1 MAPSSSEQQS
11 KPSALQQ
18 HKKLGICTEQPT
30 AALTD
35 SSSMK
40 DTEDFNRF
48 CSLHDWN
55 EESEDEEQVIPSVIS
70 ATVVKTKDPLGI
82 IISSSDRC
90 TAVVSSISAL
100 SPFHINNYSHHT
112 QPIRTG
118 DEILMINGHR
128 VKDARRAADMIRATE
143 EGALN
148 IMASTVY
155 GAGSSDKTVRRRMDG
170 TAYHMIRLSSFVESE
185 GMTSSTSFK
194 GIELE
199 VKNESTSLVTIK
211 HIQPSSVFAKSGLK
225 SGDIVL
231 TVDGIPVRNVS
242 EAIFA
247 LKNHNADDVHRVV
260 ILLVYSLWEMRSR
273 VIRDELTMSSWS
285 VSLSC
290 DDDEADGIAIKKECI
305 TLTMSENT
313 SKAVFELIFDHEGT
327 CSCSQL
333 LAPLNACPQPELDD
347 EERNSSNESRIGLD
361 FLFRHVKQVVDAI
374 NDHSFAQFRLITC
387 ALDDCLS
394 GLPAK
399 DEVKKILH
407 TLPPLIQNA
416 LPGRPRV
423 NKTFPDKAAV
433 CISQDQSTL
442 KEPQT
447 PSAMVITV
455 PSAISDESSE
465 SSSSSSEETPLRK
478 KDRKA
483 KRSKKKVK
491 PVCTELVVYQEDRV
505 KNTKTHR
512 KSSRHAPNPEI
523 NASDDPL
530 LSIRRGQIREFYKV
544 SPEVIGIGSFGAVRY
559 CTHRTTR
566 KVFAVKSIPQDIAAK
581 NITLLRNE
589 VSILQQ
595 VKHKNVVHL
604 VDLIQCDRFIHIV
617 MEKCRGDLF
626 DNIMKDGVTFD
637 ERMVSQII
645 GNILDAVD
653 YLHARNIVHRDL
665 KAEHIMMKTTGS
677 KTTVKI
683 IDFGLAV
690 IHNPCDP
697 PLTAFAGSAKTVAPE
712 VIQRQYGKEIDLW
725 SIG

>member
-170 TAYHMIRLSSFVESE
+170 TAYHMIRLSTFVESE

-347 EERNSSNESRIGLD
+347 EERNSRNESRIGLD
-361 FLFRHVKQVVDAI
+361 FLFRHVKRVVDAI

-416 LPGRPRV
+416 LPGRPGV

-465 SSSSSSEETPLRK
+465 SSSSSSEETPLRKKDRKAKRSKKKVKPVCTELVVYQEDRVKNTKMHRKSSRHAPSSSSSSEETPLRK

-665 KAEHIMMKTTGS
+665 KVCCES
-677 KTTVKI
+677 
-683 IDFGLAV
+683 L
-690 IHNPCDP
+690 
-697 PLTAFAGSAKTVAPE
+697 L
-712 VIQRQYGKEIDLW
+712 
-725 SIG
+725 